1 MGYAF
6 TDLMILVFVLKLR
19 LLYTAEPAESG
30 IARAAQRSEK
40 NLSETTRGRR
50 TQVGGHWDQHRQA
63 SRPVRSVSSHWRGV
77 NGRRSQAWWYFTRRR
92 HIQRQW
98 L

>member
-1 MGYAF
+1 
-6 TDLMILVFVLKLR
+6 MILVFVLKLR

-50 TQVGGHWDQHRQA
+50 TQVGGHCFLLVQLYTGA
-63 SRPVRSVSSHWRGV
+63 EVSAQTQES
-77 NGRRSQAWWYFTRRR
+77 SSP
-92 HIQRQW
+92 
-98 L
+98 